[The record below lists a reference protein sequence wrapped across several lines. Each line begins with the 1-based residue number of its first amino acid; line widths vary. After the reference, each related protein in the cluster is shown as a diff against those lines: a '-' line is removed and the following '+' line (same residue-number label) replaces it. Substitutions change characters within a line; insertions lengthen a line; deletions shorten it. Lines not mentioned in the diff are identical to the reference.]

1 MTDLPFMR
9 SKPIIK
15 DHLLPVWKGFWA
27 ISSDRQI
34 GFGGVGPIQ
43 FSSLDRYATRYGIDS
58 VDEFDRFTTLI
69 RAMDGVFLEQMN
81 RKREGAG

>member
-1 MTDLPFMR
+1 MR
-9 SKPIIK
+9 DKPVIEA
-15 DHLLPVWKGFWA
+15 HLLPAWRAFQSL
-27 ISSDRQI
+27 SSDRQI
-34 GFGGVGPIQ
+34 GFGCVGPIQ

-81 RKREGAG
+81 RKRETAG